1 MPDGAPDRYAF
12 AIELSFDA
20 QMLGSWRYLYMT
32 PHSGHPRHVVAT
44 VQEVLPQLGLAYAT
58 DRDQRCW
65 GITRSMPGAA
75 LDTLC
80 EGATVQLTIERHE
93 GFDLASA
100 WSPLS

>member
-1 MPDGAPDRYAF
+1 
-12 AIELSFDA
+12 
-20 QMLGSWRYLYMT
+20 MT
-32 PHSGHPRHVVAT
+32 TPIVQPHQVLAT
-44 VQEVLPQLGLAYAT
+44 VQQVWRQLGLAYAT

-75 LDTLC
+75 LDSLS

-100 WSPLS
+100 WSPHN